1 MYVGPSRSGALLAR
15 LAVLSLDGNAMPTT
29 PTAPPNGYA
38 PSLGPPAPAGWERR
52 ERTPVADQTFE
63 AVKARH
69 AARRSW
75 MERAAD
81 RLAHV
86 ASAPSFLLVHVLWFV
101 VWIVANSG
109 VGGVEPFDPYPYGL
123 LTLALSM
130 EAIVLSIF
138 VLMSQGREAAV
149 AELREE
155 ITLQVNLRIEAE
167 VTKTLQL
174 VNGLYARLGFP
185 IGREPE
191 LREMLRPLDAA
202 EIEQQL
208 AAQIAETRPQR
219 ERGGSEDPPR
229 WDGTERRGVAR

>member
-1 MYVGPSRSGALLAR
+1 MIPAQSAPRGNYSPATPPRS
-15 LAVLSLDGNAMPTT
+15 PE
-29 PTAPPNGYA
+29 
-38 PSLGPPAPAGWERR
+38 GWERR
-52 ERTPVADQTFE
+52 ERAAVAGQAFE

-69 AARRSW
+69 AARRTW

-81 RLAHV
+81 RLTHA
-86 ASAPSFLLVHVLWFV
+86 ASSPGFLLVHLVWFV
-101 VWIVANSG
+101 LWIVANSG
-109 VGGVEPFDPYPYGL
+109 VGGFPPFDPFPYGL

-130 EAIVLSIF
+130 EAIVLTIF

-185 IGREPE
+185 LGQEPE

-208 AAQIAETRPQR
+208 AEQIAEAGPQR
-219 ERGGSEDPPR
+219 ERGGSGDPPR
-229 WDGTERRGVAR
+229 WDGTERRGVER

>member
-1 MYVGPSRSGALLAR
+1 MTPA
-15 LAVLSLDGNAMPTT
+15 
-29 PTAPPNGYA
+29 PTAPPNGYT
-38 PSLGPPAPAGWERR
+38 PTFGPPPPAAWERR
-52 ERTPVADQTFE
+52 ERTPVADQAFE

-81 RLAHV
+81 RLARV
-86 ASAPSFLLVHVLWFV
+86 ASSPSFLLVHLLWFV
-101 VWIVANSG
+101 LWIVANSG
-109 VGGVEPFDPYPYGL
+109 VGGVEPFDPFPYGL

-138 VLMSQGREAAV
+138 VLMSQGRDAAV

-185 IGREPE
+185 IGHEPE

-202 EIEQQL
+202 EIEEQL
-208 AAQIAETRPQR
+208 TQQIAETQLQR
-219 ERGGSEDPPR
+219 QRGEPEGPPR
-229 WDGTERRGVAR
+229 WSGEERRDVRR